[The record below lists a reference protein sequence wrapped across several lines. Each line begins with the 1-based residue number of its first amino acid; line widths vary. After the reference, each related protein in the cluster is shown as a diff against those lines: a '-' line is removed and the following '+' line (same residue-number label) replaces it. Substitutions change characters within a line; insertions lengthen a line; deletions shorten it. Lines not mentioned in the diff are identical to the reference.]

1 MESGWWLWAYI
12 YIKRIL
18 CDLVFDSSVE
28 RCFTGRLSKSNQST
42 DFKISVQSIVVHLA
56 VFACCKPPINRQLC
70 LVRVAS
76 SASFNPN
83 LEHFWVNGRIV
94 CPEWQWNKENYPH
107 KRPVLVLD
115 AFWIKNNRV
124 SSLLVFEG
132 IQNFL
137 PCFHPTRNTVTLP
150 SSLRTQGWHDHHID
164 SRKKIQ
170 LWPPKGL
177 AEVTTPKSPPRK
189 TDSLLPKR
197 WAVSQK
203 ETRVFRTINF
213 QELHYPYTIL

>member
-1 MESGWWLWAYI
+1 MIFSYFSGPCTKKLAAIRTSNVSDLTNQRACRSLFGRTRFPHLCSLLHAPWSLDDGYGHIYI
-12 YIKRIL
+12 YLKRIL

-94 CPEWQWNKENYPH
+94 CPE
-107 KRPVLVLD
+107 
-115 AFWIKNNRV
+115 
-124 SSLLVFEG
+124 
-132 IQNFL
+132 
-137 PCFHPTRNTVTLP
+137 
-150 SSLRTQGWHDHHID
+150 
-164 SRKKIQ
+164 
-170 LWPPKGL
+170 
-177 AEVTTPKSPPRK
+177 
-189 TDSLLPKR
+189 
-197 WAVSQK
+197 
-203 ETRVFRTINF
+203 
-213 QELHYPYTIL
+213 